1 MLISPYLF
9 FVLLSVPRF
18 LPYPHTPFSPL
29 PVRIVSLSLH
39 LCLDTCVGAEV
50 GVCEAI
56 SHSLSASVTLP
67 FLYFSQSLFFS
78 SLCECLCVR
87 VSASFFLCI
96 FLPLAPFRRLFC
108 FGVFFWVPH
117 SLRIFSLF
125 LSPLFFLCWPS
136 SFSLPHPS
144 SALALAASPW
154 GGGPS
159 LSPPH
164 ISC

>member
-29 PVRIVSLSLH
+29 PVQIVSLSLH
-39 LCLDTCVGAEV
+39 LCLDACVGAVV
-50 GVCEAI
+50 GYVRLFLI
-56 SHSLSASVTLP
+56 LSLPLSHSHFYTSPKASLSL
-67 FLYFSQSLFFS
+67 
-78 SLCECLCVR
+78 SLCICLCVR

-125 LSPLFFLCWPS
+125 LSPLFSLCWPS